1 MNLARLSVLSAS
13 LTIAACGG
21 SGDFG
26 DIAGGGGFGGGGTST
41 TTYAITAANA
51 PTATRASWEAANGS
65 SSFGSA
71 GGQVVSTGSP
81 GDFAKASPAKRS
93 LGHIANV
100 LQKIPFGPE
109 VSPCLVDG
117 AVTLSGDIAD
127 PLTLT
132 TGDTFKIV
140 FEACDD
146 GFGEVI
152 DGTIDMTVREFTGD
166 LLVGTYQLSIDTVT
180 TDLQVFTASDTIT
193 SNGDATV
200 TEDTTRT
207 PFIESGVSG
216 SSMTVDYNGMSETL
230 SNYSSSQTID
240 GGLQPLPYTLSAAGT
255 LDSTEL
261 DGVIQYSTPVTF
273 AGEGLDYPSSG
284 SMLVTGL
291 DSAARLTALDSVNV
305 TIDVDIDGDGTYD
318 ETIETTWAELL
329 GAAT

>member
-1 MNLARLSVLSAS
+1 MNLARLSVLGAS
-13 LTIAACGG
+13 LTLAACGG

-26 DIAGGGGFGGGGTST
+26 EFSGGGGFGGGGSST
-41 TTYAITAANA
+41 TTYAITSGNA
-51 PTATRASWEAANGS
+51 PTATRTSWEAAIGS
-65 SSFGSA
+65 GSFGST

-81 GDFAKASPAKRS
+81 GDFAKASPASRS
-93 LGHIANV
+93 VGLITNV

-117 AVTLSGDIAD
+117 GVTLSGDIAD

-132 TGDTFKIV
+132 TGDTFNIL

-152 DGTIDMTVREFTGD
+152 DGMIDMTVREFTGD
-166 LLVGTYQLSIDTVT
+166 LLVGTYQLSMDTVA
-180 TDLQVFTASDTIT
+180 TDLQVFTASDTVT

-207 PFIESGVSG
+207 PFIETGVSG
-216 SSMTVDYNGMSETL
+216 TSMTVDYNGMSETL
-230 SNYSSSQTID
+230 SNYVSNQTVD
-240 GGLQPLPYTLSAAGT
+240 SGLQPLPYTLSAAGT

-273 AGEGLDYPSSG
+273 TGEGFDYPSSG
-284 SMLVTGL
+284 SMLIQGL
-291 DSAARLTALDSVNV
+291 DSAARLTAVDNVNV
-305 TIDVDIDGDGTYD
+305 TIEIDVDGDGTYD
-318 ETIETTWAELL
+318 ETLELTWAELL
-329 GAAT
+329 AS

>member
-26 DIAGGGGFGGGGTST
+26 DISGGGGFGGGGSST
-41 TTYAITAANA
+41 TTYAITSGKA
-51 PTATRASWEAANGS
+51 PVATRASWEAALGS
-65 SSFGSA
+65 GSFGTT
-71 GGQVVSTGSP
+71 GGQVLSTGNP
-81 GDFAKASPAKRS
+81 GDFAKASPAS
-93 LGHIANV
+93 HSVGLIANV

-132 TGDTFKIV
+132 TGDTFNIL

-152 DGTIDMTVREFTGD
+152 DGMIDMTVREFTGD
-166 LLVGTYQLSIDTVT
+166 LLAGTYLLSMDTVA
-180 TDLQVFTASDTIT
+180 TDLQVFTASDTVT

-207 PFIESGVSG
+207 PYIESGVSG
-216 SSMTVDYNGMSETL
+216 TSMTVDYNGMSETL
-230 SNYSSSQTID
+230 SNYVSDQTVD
-240 GGLQPLPYTLSAAGT
+240 GGEQTLPYTLSAAGT

-261 DGVIQYSTPVTF
+261 NGVIQYSTPVTF
-273 AGEGLDYPSSG
+273 AGEGFDYPSSG
-284 SMLVTGL
+284 SLVVEGL
-291 DSAARLTALDSVNV
+291 DSSARLTAIDNVNV
-305 TIDVDIDGDGTYD
+305 TIEVDVDGDGTYD
-318 ETIETTWAELL
+318 ETLELTWAELL
-329 GAAT
+329 AS

>member
-1 MNLARLSVLSAS
+1 MIASRTQEGLPLSCPSEGPPS
-13 LTIAACGG
+13 
-21 SGDFG
+21 
-26 DIAGGGGFGGGGTST
+26 
-41 TTYAITAANA
+41 
-51 PTATRASWEAANGS
+51 
-65 SSFGSA
+65 SA
-71 GGQVVSTGSP
+71 G
-81 GDFAKASPAKRS
+81 
-93 LGHIANV
+93 
-100 LQKIPFGPE
+100 
-109 VSPCLVDG
+109 
-117 AVTLSGDIAD
+117 
-127 PLTLT
+127 
-132 TGDTFKIV
+132 
-140 FEACDD
+140 
-146 GFGEVI
+146 
-152 DGTIDMTVREFTGD
+152 
-166 LLVGTYQLSIDTVT
+166 TVT
-180 TDLQVFTASDTIT
+180 CQVSAARERLDVILDRVPAHTCGLSCA

>member
-1 MNLARLSVLSAS
+1 MNLARLSVLGAS
-13 LTIAACGG
+13 LTLAACGG

-26 DIAGGGGFGGGGTST
+26 EFSGGGGFGGGGSST
-41 TTYAITAANA
+41 TTYAITSGNA
-51 PTATRASWEAANGS
+51 PTATRTSWEAAIGS
-65 SSFGSA
+65 GSFGST

-81 GDFAKASPAKRS
+81 GDFAKASPASRS
-93 LGHIANV
+93 VSLITNV

-132 TGDTFKIV
+132 TGDTFNIL

-152 DGTIDMTVREFTGD
+152 DGMIDMTVREFTGD
-166 LLVGTYQLSIDTVT
+166 LLVGTYQLSMDTVA
-180 TDLQVFTASDTIT
+180 TDLQVFTASDTVT

-207 PFIESGVSG
+207 PFIETGVSG
-216 SSMTVDYNGMSETL
+216 TSMTVDYNGMSETL
-230 SNYSSSQTID
+230 SNYVSNQTVD
-240 GGLQPLPYTLSAAGT
+240 SGLQPLPYTLSAAGT

-273 AGEGLDYPSSG
+273 AGEGFDYPSSG
-284 SMLVTGL
+284 SMLIQGL
-291 DSAARLTALDSVNV
+291 DSAARLTAVDNVNV
-305 TIDVDIDGDGTYD
+305 TIEIDVDGDGTYD
-318 ETIETTWAELL
+318 ETLELTWAELL
-329 GAAT
+329 AS